1 MPENNLEYIVRFN
14 TKQDGEDF
22 VAATSAIDSD
32 TKVAKWIRD
41 DIAVIK
47 IKDSKILSDNVHC
60 IAKYA
65 EIPHQQV
72 RRF

>member
-1 MPENNLEYIVRFN
+1 MVEYIVRFN
-14 TKQDGEDF
+14 TKQDGEEF

-32 TKVAKWIRD
+32 TKVTKWIRD
-41 DIAVIK
+41 DIAVMN